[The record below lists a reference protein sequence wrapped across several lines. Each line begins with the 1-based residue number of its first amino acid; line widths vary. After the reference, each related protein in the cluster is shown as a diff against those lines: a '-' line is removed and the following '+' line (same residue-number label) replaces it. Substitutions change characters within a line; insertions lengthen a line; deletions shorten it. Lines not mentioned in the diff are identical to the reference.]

1 MKTIIVKPALAVTWN
16 PSNIIFNKLSDKY
29 EYTEIPT
36 TNGYQ
41 LVFTDTEFGNISI
54 GDTVV
59 EYRDD
64 GICELA
70 IIKSEYTIDSDIQ
83 KKVIIEQNQI
93 NKADILRII
102 EELNIG
108 IVNDIII
115 EMNDVSTC
123 HSSTEYD
130 KIDIDVNSE
139 IVDSIDC
146 GLTDIIH
153 ETMEKYNKP
162 KLKDGYVTIVKK
174 DTWNRDELVKIIAD
188 YERVIYGVGGY
199 IDNKINRYLKLKN
212 I

>member
-1 MKTIIVKPALAVTWN
+1 
-16 PSNIIFNKLSDKY
+16 
-29 EYTEIPT
+29 
-36 TNGYQ
+36 
-41 LVFTDTEFGNISI
+41 
-54 GDTVV
+54 
-59 EYRDD
+59 
-64 GICELA
+64 
-70 IIKSEYTIDSDIQ
+70 
-83 KKVIIEQNQI
+83 
-93 NKADILRII
+93 
-102 EELNIG
+102 
-108 IVNDIII
+108 
-115 EMNDVSTC
+115 MNDVSTC